1 MVHTPVKEMQKNWY
15 KEKNSRFLQRYFI
28 RFYPQKLQIA
38 KQKKIC
44 MEIYIEKF
52 CHLFSIRK
60 HERDLAARKFF
71 LFMSFEMQNLP
82 GHFFFCC
89 VLKPTVVDGQT
100 ENLIFYHSNGWM
112 QFWHKG
118 TCDYQNIK
126 QKAVE
131 AETKDWVR
139 ACH

>member
-1 MVHTPVKEMQKNWY
+1 MRNFV
-15 KEKNSRFLQRYFI
+15 I
-28 RFYPQKLQIA
+28 
-38 KQKKIC
+38 
-44 MEIYIEKF
+44 
-52 CHLFSIRK
+52 FSPFGST
-60 HERDLAARKFF
+60 RDLAARKFF

-82 GHFFFCC
+82 GHFIFYC

-126 QKAVE
+126 QKSSGS
-131 AETKDWVR
+131 R
-139 ACH
+139 N